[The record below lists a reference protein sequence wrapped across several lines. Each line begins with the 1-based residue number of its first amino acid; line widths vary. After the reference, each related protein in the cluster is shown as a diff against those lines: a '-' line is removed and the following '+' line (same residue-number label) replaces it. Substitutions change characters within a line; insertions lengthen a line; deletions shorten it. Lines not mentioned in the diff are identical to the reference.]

1 MVSVRET
8 IEQADLDSFGRLL
21 SEDVVWVGI
30 WPGELC
36 RNREQVV
43 AMLEQARERGRQI
56 SPEVVL
62 ERDDALVIDPH
73 LPDSDRHQ
81 VFVLDHGLVS
91 EIRAYGDRAAALAA
105 VEDRPW

>member
-8 IEQADLDSFGRLL
+8 IERADLDSFGSLL

-43 AMLEQARERGRQI
+43 AMLEQARARGRQM
-56 SPEVVL
+56 SPEVVA
-62 ERDDALVIDPH
+62 ERDDMLVVDPH
-73 LPDSDRHQ
+73 LPDSERHQ
-81 VFVLDHGLVS
+81 VFVLGDGLVS
-91 EIRAYGDRAAALAA
+91 EIRAYPDRAAAVAA
-105 VEDRPW
+105 FEAMQ

>member
-8 IEQADLDSFGRLL
+8 IEQADLDSFGSLL

-43 AMLEQARERGRQI
+43 AMLEQARARGRQM
-56 SPEVVL
+56 SPEVVA
-62 ERDDALVIDPH
+62 ERDDMLVVDPH
-73 LPDSDRHQ
+73 LPDSERHQ
-81 VFVLDHGLVS
+81 VFVLADGLVS
-91 EIRAYGDRAAALAA
+91 EIRAYPDRAAAVAA
-105 VEDRPW
+105 FEAMQ

>member
-43 AMLEQARERGRQI
+43 AMLEQARARGRQM
-56 SPEVVL
+56 SPEVIA
-62 ERDDALVIDPH
+62 ERDDMLVVDPH
-73 LPDSDRHQ
+73 LPDSERHQ
-81 VFVLDHGLVS
+81 VFVFGEGLVS
-91 EIRAYGDRAAALAA
+91 EIRAYPDRAAAVAA
-105 VEDRPW
+105 FEAMQ

>member
-8 IEQADLDSFGRLL
+8 IEQADLDSFGSLL

-43 AMLEQARERGRQI
+43 AMLEQARARGRQM
-56 SPEVVL
+56 SPEVVA
-62 ERDDALVIDPH
+62 ERDDMLVVDPH
-73 LPDSDRHQ
+73 LPDSERHQ
-81 VFVLDHGLVS
+81 VFVLGDGLVS
-91 EIRAYGDRAAALAA
+91 EIRAYADRAAAVAA
-105 VEDRPW
+105 FEAMQ